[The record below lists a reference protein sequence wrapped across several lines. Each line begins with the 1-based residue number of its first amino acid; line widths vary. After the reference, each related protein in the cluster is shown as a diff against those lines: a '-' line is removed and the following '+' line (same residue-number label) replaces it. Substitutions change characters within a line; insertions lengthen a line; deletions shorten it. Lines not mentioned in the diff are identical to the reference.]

1 MATGKMIKRMA
12 SAHTV
17 TWTVQSI
24 RATGKRT
31 NSMVTDLKLG
41 QMARDMRETILRDVN
56 TDKGAS
62 RGPTRALILAN
73 LLRIISKAMVSKTLY
88 SLSIY

>member
-1 MATGKMIKRMA
+1 MATGKTIKRMA

-24 RATGKRT
+24 KATGKRT
-31 NSMVTDLKLG
+31 SSMVTDLKLG
-41 QMARDMRETILRDVN
+41 QMAQDMRETILRDAN

-62 RGPTRALILAN
+62 RGPTKAPTRAN
-73 LLRIISKAMVSKTLY
+73 LLRTISKAMVS
-88 SLSIY
+88 